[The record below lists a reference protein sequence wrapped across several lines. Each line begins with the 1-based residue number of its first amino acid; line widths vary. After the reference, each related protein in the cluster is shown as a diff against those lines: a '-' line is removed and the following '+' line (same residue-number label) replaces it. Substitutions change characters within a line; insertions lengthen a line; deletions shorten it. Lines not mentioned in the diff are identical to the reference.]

1 MWTSF
6 KRYDA
11 RYVTAISRL
20 RLIGLGGCLSSAWAL
35 ACTPMHDLNSYTTG
49 TSPALPA
56 ADDGATTG
64 PGDAS
69 DAAAPTSDDGLP
81 SDETSDDATWDDG
94 APGDGSAELPWA
106 GPVEGPSSSSLLPD
120 AAVDPAPVVAPAPLP
135 TSIVSSIPADG
146 ALGVSPDVVLV
157 VTFGRA
163 MDAAT
168 VLRALASDD
177 IPLDGATF
185 TWNADNS
192 VVQITLG
199 QPLTVAS
206 ASDPAQ
212 LAAAICYSY
221 RISEEALDAAG
232 QAVIPASVSFCTARR
247 ITRTH
252 APVSDPGLTGNF
264 RSDGSYG
271 DGACASGANAVCV
284 GDSGF
289 AANSTYRGFLTFD
302 LSGVPESILAVD
314 AELRLERASVNGAPF
329 DELGTLLVEP
339 TRFTRID
346 GAAFREGSASA
357 LGAMRPIGDDAP
369 TLSGEVEPLLTE
381 FENERVQ
388 LRLRFADDTD
398 QDGQSD
404 HIVAPLNGVTIR
416 LNYLVP

>member
-6 KRYDA
+6 KGYDA

-20 RLIGLGGCLSSAWAL
+20 RLIGLGVSSTWAL
-35 ACTPMHDLNSYTTG
+35 ACTPMHDLSSYTTG
-49 TSPALPA
+49 ASAALPT
-56 ADDGATTG
+56 ADDGATAGLT
-64 PGDAS
+64 DAN
-69 DAAAPTSDDGLP
+69 DATAPTSNDGLP
-81 SDETSDDATWDDG
+81 GDGTSDDAPSGDG
-94 APGDGSAELPWA
+94 APGDGNGEFPRA
-106 GPVEGPSSSSLLPD
+106 GAVEGPPSSPLLPD
-120 AAVDPAPVVAPAPLP
+120 AAVDPAPGSAPAPLP
-135 TSIVSSIPADG
+135 PSIVSSIPADG
-146 ALGVSPDVVLV
+146 ALGVLPDVVLV

-163 MDAAT
+163 MDATT
-168 VLRALASDD
+168 VERALASDD

-185 TWNADNS
+185 AWNADNS
-192 VVQITLG
+192 VVQITLA

-212 LAAAICYSY
+212 LTAAICYSY

-232 QAVIPASVSFCTARR
+232 QAITPANVRFCTARR

-252 APVSDPGLTGNF
+252 VPVSDPGLTGNF

-314 AELRLERASVNGAPF
+314 AELRIERASVHGAPF
-329 DELGTLLVEP
+329 DELGTLVVEP
-339 TRFTRID
+339 TRFPRID
-346 GAAFREGSASA
+346 EAAFRESSASA
-357 LGAMRPIGDDAP
+357 PGAMRPIGDDDP
-369 TLSGEVEPLLTE
+369 TLSGEVEPMLSEL
-381 FENERVQ
+381 ENERVQ

-404 HIVAPLNGVTIR
+404 HIVAPFNGVTIH
-416 LNYLVP
+416 LSYLVP